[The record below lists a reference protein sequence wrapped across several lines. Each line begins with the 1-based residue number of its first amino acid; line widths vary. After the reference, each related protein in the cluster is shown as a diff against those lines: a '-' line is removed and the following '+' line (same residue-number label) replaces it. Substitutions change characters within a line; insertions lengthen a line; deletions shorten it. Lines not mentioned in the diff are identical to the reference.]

1 MDIANYTCIICRHYI
16 LCATFAHL
24 FFRIFEQ
31 YATLDNTWKWKK
43 FMGWLAQKKDLI
55 LRILIDFMDFKT
67 ESIVAYKTLCKG
79 VVTSMKSQGDSTIS
93 LEAISEN

>member
-1 MDIANYTCIICRHYI
+1 MHYI

-43 FMGWLAQKKDLI
+43 VMGWLAQKKHLVFQI
-55 LRILIDFMDFKT
+55 LMDFIDFKMDG
-67 ESIVAYKTLCKG
+67 IMAYIML
-79 VVTSMKSQGDSTIS
+79 S
-93 LEAISEN
+93 